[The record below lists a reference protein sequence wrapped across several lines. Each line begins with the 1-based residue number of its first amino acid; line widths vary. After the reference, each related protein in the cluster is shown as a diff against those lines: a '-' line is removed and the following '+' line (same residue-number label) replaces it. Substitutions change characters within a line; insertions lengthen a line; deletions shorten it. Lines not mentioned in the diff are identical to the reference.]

1 MDDKLVRQVFE
12 ELLPSLEALD
22 TKCAGHPQPTVKN
35 HFRGRGIPSANMLAR
50 TRTRPAVS
58 LIQIQSIAQRSGN
71 SRRANS

>member
-50 TRTRPAVS
+50 TRTRTRPAVS
-58 LIQIQSIAQRSGN
+58 LIQIQSIA
-71 SRRANS
+71 